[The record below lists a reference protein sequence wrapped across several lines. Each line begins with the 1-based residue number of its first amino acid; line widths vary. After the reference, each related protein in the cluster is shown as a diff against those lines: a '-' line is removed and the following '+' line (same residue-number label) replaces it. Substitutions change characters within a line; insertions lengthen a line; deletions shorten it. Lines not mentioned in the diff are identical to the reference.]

1 MTYKILLITSGQ
13 PSLNP
18 RLVKEADALTNAGY
32 EVTVLYA
39 YWNDWGTKFDEE
51 HLPDKKWKAIRVGG
65 DPVQKPIKFFLSRIL
80 HKAARSF
87 YKKAGIPFLAE
98 PAASRSTYFL
108 MQEAK
113 NYKADIYIGH
123 NLGALPAAVIAAKK
137 HQAKCGFDVEDFH
150 RQEVNDDVNSL
161 HYKITKY
168 IEDKYLPQTDYIT
181 ASSPLI
187 SAQYQQ
193 LYPHKNITTIL
204 NVFPKSTHAHVKS
217 TPAKGAIK
225 LIWFSQTVG
234 KKRGIENVI
243 KALQLLGNTCFEL
256 HLLGNASEE
265 IKNEFVDLAQNT
277 SKSLFFHPPIAPDK
291 LIEFISQFDIGLACE
306 TGFSLNNMLALSN
319 KIFTYLQA
327 GLAILSSDVLSQK
340 QLLEQNP
347 GIGGVYENNNIDSLI
362 GILSEYEANRQKL
375 IDTRE
380 AAFKL
385 GQEKYNWENES
396 QIFLKLINKTLNIE

>member
-1 MTYKILLITSGQ
+1 MTHKILLITSGQ

-32 EVTVLYA
+32 DVTVLYA

-65 DPVQKPIKFFLSRIL
+65 DPLQKPVKFLFSRIL
-80 HKAARSF
+80 HKAAKSF
-87 YKKAGIPFLAE
+87 YKKTGIPFLAE

-113 NYKADIYIGH
+113 KYKADLYIGH
-123 NLGALPAAVIAAKK
+123 NLGALPAAVVAAKK
-137 HQAKCGFDVEDFH
+137 HQAKCGFDAEDFH
-150 RQEVNDDVNSL
+150 RQEVSDDVNSL
-161 HYKITKY
+161 HYKLTKY
-168 IEDKYLPQTDYIT
+168 IEDKYLSQTDYIT
-181 ASSPLI
+181 TSSVLI
-187 SAQYQQ
+187 NAKYQQ
-193 LYPHKNITTIL
+193 LYPNKDITTIL
-204 NVFPKSTHAHVKS
+204 NVFPKSPHVNLKS
-217 TPAKGAIK
+217 IPPKGPIK

-234 KKRGIENVI
+234 KKRGIENII
-243 KALQLLGNTCFEL
+243 KALQLLDNERFEL
-256 HLLGNASEE
+256 HLLGSAGEE
-265 IKNEFVDLAQNT
+265 IKNEFANLAQNA

-306 TGFSLNNMLALSN
+306 TGFSLNNTLALSN

-327 GLAILSSDVLSQK
+327 GLAILSSDIPSQK

-347 GIGGVYENNNIDSLI
+347 GIGSVYENNNIDSLI
-362 GILSEYEANRQKL
+362 GILAEYEANRQKI
-375 IDTRE
+375 IDNCD

-396 QIFLKLINKTLNIE
+396 QTFLNLVNKTLNN

>member
-1 MTYKILLITSGQ
+1 LSHKILLITSGQ

-18 RLVKEADALTNAGY
+18 RIVKEADALTNAGY
-32 EVTVLYA
+32 NVTMLYA
-39 YWNDWGTKFDEE
+39 YWNNWGTKFDDEQ
-51 HLPDKKWKAIRVGG
+51 LADKKWKAIRVGG
-65 DPVQKPIKFFLSRIL
+65 DPVQKPSTFVFSRIL
-80 HKAARSF
+80 YKAARSF
-87 YKKAGIPFLAE
+87 YKSIGFPFLAE

-108 MQEAK
+108 MKEAVK
-113 NYKADIYIGH
+113 FKADLYIGH

-137 HQAKCGFDVEDFH
+137 HKAKCGFDAEDFH
-150 RQEVNDDVNSL
+150 RQEVSDDVNSL
-161 HYKITKY
+161 HYKLNKY

-187 SAQYQQ
+187 TAKYQQ
-193 LYPHKNITTIL
+193 LYPKKDITTIL
-204 NVFPKSTHAHVKS
+204 NVFPKSTPINVKS
-217 TPAKGAIK
+217 IKQKGPIK

-234 KKRGIENVI
+234 KKRGIENII
-243 KALQLLGNTCFEL
+243 KALELLNSNCIEL

-265 IKNEFVDLAQNT
+265 IKNKFINLAQNT

-306 TGFSLNNMLALSN
+306 TGFSLNNTLALSN
-319 KIFTYLQA
+319 KIFTYIQA
-327 GLAILSSDVLSQK
+327 GLAVLSSDVTSQK

-347 GIGGVYENNNIDSLI
+347 GFGSVYENNNIDSLI
-362 GILSEYEANRQKL
+362 NILTEYEANRQKL
-375 IDTRE
+375 INNRE

-396 QIFLKLINKTLNIE
+396 QIFLDLVNKTLNN